1 MKYFNDLITI
11 LNDSIVTNFEQ
22 TNISFEIAIEEIIR
36 CLNNINSKKV
46 IAIGNG
52 GSAAIASHLA
62 NDLCKTDNIK
72 AICFSDYSYNTCMAN
87 DFGYECVYEKG
98 VEMFADRGDILIA
111 ISSSGNSKNIIR
123 ATNKAKEKG
132 CTVITLSGF
141 KGDNKLRELGDIN
154 IYIPKEHYGYVEL
167 CHQIILHMIT
177 DTIGEADKRDE

>member
-1 MKYFNDLITI
+1 MKYFNDLINI

-22 TNISFEIAIEEIIR
+22 TNISFEKGIEEIVK
-36 CLNNINSKKV
+36 CLNDIRNKKV

-52 GSAAIASHLA
+52 GSAAIASHVV

-72 AICFSDYSYNTCMAN
+72 AICFSDYSYITCMSN

-98 VEMFADRGDILIA
+98 IEMFADEGDILIA
-111 ISSSGNSKNIIR
+111 ISSSGNSENIIR
-123 ATNKAKEKG
+123 ATNKAKEKS
-132 CTVITLSGF
+132 CKVITLSGF
-141 KGDNKLRELGDIN
+141 KEDNQLRRKGDIN

-177 DTIGEADKRDE
+177 DIIGEARK